1 MKIKFAVVALAGLF
15 ATTVATTAF
24 AEMKTEDAIK
34 FRQSGYGFMAWNMV
48 RIKAN
53 LEGNFNKDEVAK
65 AANAIAVVSNSGMG
79 SLYVAGSDKGTGWK
93 ETRVKSEFFKQQE
106 EVGKLAKAFN
116 VAANE
121 LDKVA
126 ASGDAAAIK
135 AAFGKTG
142 EACKACHEKFRK
154 D

>member
-1 MKIKFAVVALAGLF
+1 MKMKFAVVALAGLL
-15 ATTVATTAF
+15 ATTAF

-34 FRQSGYGFMAWNMV
+34 FRQSGYGFMAWNMG

-126 ASGDAAAIK
+126 ATGDAAAIK